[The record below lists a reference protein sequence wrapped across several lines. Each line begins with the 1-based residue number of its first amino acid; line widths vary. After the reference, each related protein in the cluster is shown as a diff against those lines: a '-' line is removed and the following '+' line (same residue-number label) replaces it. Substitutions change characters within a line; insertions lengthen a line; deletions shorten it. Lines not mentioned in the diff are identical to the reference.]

1 MVLRKTGV
9 KFSTSIHP
17 ISLYEESTMSFMR
30 GDYIGVFC
38 LFLSFLFVKPYLCE
52 VKSHSM

>member
-9 KFSTSIHP
+9 KFSTPIHP